1 MKRRVKKWQDD
12 NADRFREY
20 QRAYRRRPDVKLRE
34 RDSYLRRK
42 YGITLEEYDALL
54 AKQGGVCA
62 ICGRA
67 PRDDIS
73 LHVDHDHATGK
84 VRGLLCFRCNN
95 AVGDL
100 EDDPNILR
108 RAAVYVDV
116 IDSKTE
122 ARIRERVAALVT
134 AR

>member
-1 MKRRVKKWQDD
+1 MT
-12 NADRFREY
+12 A
-20 QRAYRRRPDVKLRE
+20 
-34 RDSYLRRK
+34 
-42 YGITLEEYDALL
+42 
-54 AKQGGVCA
+54 QGGVCA

-73 LHVDHDHATGK
+73 LHVDHDHATGA

-100 EDDPNILR
+100 EDDPAILR

-116 IDSKTE
+116 IDGKTE